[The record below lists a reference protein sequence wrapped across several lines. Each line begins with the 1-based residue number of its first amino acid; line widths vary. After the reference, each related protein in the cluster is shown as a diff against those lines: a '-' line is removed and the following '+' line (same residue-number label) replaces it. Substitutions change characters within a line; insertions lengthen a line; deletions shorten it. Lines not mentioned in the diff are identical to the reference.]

1 MNNALEIRS
10 LRKQFPGFTLQ
21 DLDLTLPQGCVLGLV
36 GENGA
41 GKSTTF
47 RLILGQL
54 AKDGGSVR
62 ILGRDH
68 LDNPAAIK
76 EELGVVPD
84 EIGLPGCLTGKQVAR
99 IMAATFRNW
108 ENKTFLDLSRRLA
121 LPLDKPVSALS
132 KGNRMKLGITVAL
145 SHRPKLLLL
154 DEATSGLDPVVRDQV
169 MELLEDF
176 TRQEDHAVL
185 FSSHIV
191 SDLERI
197 CDYVAFL
204 HKGRLLLCEEK
215 DVLLGRYCLARGT
228 AEAILRLDPAKV
240 LHRRLT
246 PFGAE
251 ALVLREQDLGCLQTG
266 PVTLEELFVL
276 MVKEDEA

>member
-1 MNNALEIRS
+1 M
-10 LRKQFPGFTLQ
+10 
-21 DLDLTLPQGCVLGLV
+21 
-36 GENGA
+36 
-41 GKSTTF
+41 
-47 RLILGQL
+47 
-54 AKDGGSVR
+54 
-62 ILGRDH
+62 
-68 LDNPAAIK
+68 
-76 EELGVVPD
+76 VPD

-251 ALVLREQDLGCLQTG
+251 ALVLRDQDLGDLQTG